1 MTRFGSH
8 RQPSNVRT
16 DWPVAADAAA
26 QNLARPVQ
34 SQLTAGVRHEH
45 GARSFWQ
52 DIADVLATAPSE
64 TGQHQS
70 MPMQAAVIGA
80 VRSAVLHLERPPFVW
95 GGLGFIT
102 GILAWHVIG
111 FWGFVS
117 TIVFNQDG
125 VVEQAAAER
134 PTRTVP
140 AVAGYARVAY
150 RADPQFCVSL
160 VLDRATG
167 QTQPAACL
175 GDIEPLRDAGR
186 QKRGNSLV
194 ANNLPVEQNAW
205 STATAV
211 DAAPPAIGTLEPK
224 DFDLEIH
231 SESLPR

>member
-111 FWGFVS
+111 FWGLCFHHCVQS
-117 TIVFNQDG
+117 CHIEQLNFAARDVKQSQL
-125 VVEQAAAER
+125 VEARENTTHGLERQTKKAANLS
-134 PTRTVP
+134 
-140 AVAGYARVAY
+140 AGHAQHKAL
-150 RADPQFCVSL
+150 C
-160 VLDRATG
+160 G
-167 QTQPAACL
+167 KAAS
-175 GDIEPLRDAGR
+175 R
-186 QKRGNSLV
+186 
-194 ANNLPVEQNAW
+194 
-205 STATAV
+205 
-211 DAAPPAIGTLEPK
+211 
-224 DFDLEIH
+224 
-231 SESLPR
+231 ESLREIK